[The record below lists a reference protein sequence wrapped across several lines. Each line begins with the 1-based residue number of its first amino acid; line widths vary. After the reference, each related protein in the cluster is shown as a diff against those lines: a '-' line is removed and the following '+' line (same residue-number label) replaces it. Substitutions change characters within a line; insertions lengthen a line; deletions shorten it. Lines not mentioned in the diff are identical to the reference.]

1 MVSDVKS
8 VTLSGSLT
16 NEGFALCFVEKEG
29 TSIKKKTMRIL
40 SEASTPAAKTTTA
53 TPAAKTPTA
62 AATTMTTT
70 DALADEWAWEKAN

>member
-1 MVSDVKS
+1 
-8 VTLSGSLT
+8 
-16 NEGFALCFVEKEG
+16 
-29 TSIKKKTMRIL
+29 MRIL
-40 SEASTPAAKTTTA
+40 SEAS

>member
-1 MVSDVKS
+1 
-8 VTLSGSLT
+8 
-16 NEGFALCFVEKEG
+16 
-29 TSIKKKTMRIL
+29 MRIL